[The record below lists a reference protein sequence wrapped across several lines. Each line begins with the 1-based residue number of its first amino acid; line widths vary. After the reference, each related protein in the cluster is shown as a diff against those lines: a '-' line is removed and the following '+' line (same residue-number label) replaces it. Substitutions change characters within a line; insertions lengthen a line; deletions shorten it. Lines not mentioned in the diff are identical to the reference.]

1 MHEALPQ
8 HASSLLVHSDHFAR
22 HDIASELLLTQVPPQ
37 DPWQLSSFELQN
49 VSTPQLYKFH
59 EQQYSESESV
69 GAGVGGER
77 VVGAGVGGEAVVG
90 AGVGGEAV
98 VGAGVGGETVV
109 GAGVGGEAVVGA
121 GVVES
126 LSRMIRAALAKSPF
140 NVIVDNTCQLLG

>member
-1 MHEALPQ
+1 MHEAFPQ

-69 GAGVGGER
+69 GAGVGGE
-77 VVGAGVGGEAVVG
+77 
-90 AGVGGEAV
+90 
-98 VGAGVGGETVV
+98 TVV